1 MILFIVCVRDFFS
14 NAVWLVSTH
23 MEGMEDNQEL
33 WIIKIILLDLLFFVI
48 SVACHP
54 VQFVLHSIFFPLEI
68 IYQLVHYQL
77 TINTHN

>member
-23 MEGMEDNQEL
+23 MEDNQEL
-33 WIIKIILLDLLFFVI
+33 WIMKIILLDLLIFVI